1 MRGSRITNL
10 GIKVGDVVLLYC
22 SGTYPNQSF
31 SKSVPGVGI
40 VTNVGV
46 EDEMEVVNYE
56 WNPLAKTVELDHLR
70 NTIPEISI
78 HEPFSYRGNW
88 LFEVSQQSLRQ
99 ALSL

>member
-31 SKSVPGVGI
+31 SKSVPGFGI
-40 VTNVGV
+40 VTNVSLEG
-46 EDEMEVVNYE
+46 EMEVVNYE

-70 NTIPEISI
+70 ETIPEIPF
-78 HEPFSYRGNW
+78 HEPFSYLGNW
-88 LFEVSQQSLRQ
+88 LFEISQQSLRQ